1 MLKQP
6 DHKPTLVLMAG
17 LPGAGKTTLAA
28 ELGRALQWTILDKD
42 WIKLSFLQ
50 AQSGMSEDEVGRITY
65 ELLFKIAED
74 ILVRQKLS
82 VILDTSARYEFILEK
97 ALHLAR
103 AAGGQM
109 KTIWCRVSSERRRE
123 RLTERITNSLP
134 HPFMGPI
141 ETADIEDDLNFF
153 KHLPDDK
160 IIVETHFSSDDCL
173 GKAIAYLLS
182 PQKVVKLSLPDAD
195 SCHR

>member
-28 ELGRALQWTILDKD
+28 ELGRALHWAILDKD
-42 WIKLSFLQ
+42 WLKLSFLQ
-50 AQSGMSEDEVGRITY
+50 AQSGLPEDEVGRITY
-65 ELLFKIAED
+65 DLLFKMAED

-82 VILDTSARYEFILEK
+82 VIIDTSARYEFILEK
-97 ALHLAR
+97 AAQLAC
-103 AAGGQM
+103 AADGQI
-109 KTIWCRVSSERRRE
+109 KVIWCRVSSARRRE
-123 RLTERITNSLP
+123 RLTERIASHLP

-141 ETADIEDDLNFF
+141 ETADIEDDLECF

-160 IIVETHFSSDDCL
+160 IIVETHYAFDACFEEAL
-173 GKAIAYLLS
+173 AYLIS
-182 PQKVVKLSLPDAD
+182 SQKKGELLPDSD
-195 SCHR
+195 SLHR